1 MAEYFVYI
9 VECAD
14 ETLYTGYARD
24 LETRIETHN
33 NGLGAKY
40 TQNRLPVELKHF
52 ESFETKSEA
61 MKREYAIKR
70 LSRKQKILLIESKG
84 RDNDALICD
93 WNTTR

>member
-1 MAEYFVYI
+1 MGEYFVYI

-24 LETRIETHN
+24 LSQRINTHN
-33 NGLGAKY
+33 SGFGAKY
-40 TQNRLPVELKHF
+40 TRNRLPVVLRHF

-70 LSRKQKILLIESKG
+70 MSRQQKILLIENEG
-84 RDNDALICD
+84 GNDNALICD